1 MIDANAFYGL
11 RPASSGL
18 IAAACA
24 GVVLQV
30 LLRVNSSA
38 TGLWNSFQWAGSL
51 NYMGLVLAA
60 VLLVL
65 TNCVKV
71 TKGWH
76 PIVFIGISAVAGI
89 VLRFGGV

>member
-1 MIDANAFYGL
+1 
-11 RPASSGL
+11 
-18 IAAACA
+18 
-24 GVVLQV
+24 
-30 LLRVNSSA
+30 
-38 TGLWNSFQWAGSL
+38 
-51 NYMGLVLAA
+51 MGLVLAA

-65 TNCVKV
+65 TNCVKA

>member
-1 MIDANAFYGL
+1 M
-11 RPASSGL
+11 
-18 IAAACA
+18 
-24 GVVLQV
+24 VLQV

-65 TNCVKV
+65 TNCVKA

-89 VLRFGGV
+89 VLRFAAYNSLLLKKRVEKVFSPR